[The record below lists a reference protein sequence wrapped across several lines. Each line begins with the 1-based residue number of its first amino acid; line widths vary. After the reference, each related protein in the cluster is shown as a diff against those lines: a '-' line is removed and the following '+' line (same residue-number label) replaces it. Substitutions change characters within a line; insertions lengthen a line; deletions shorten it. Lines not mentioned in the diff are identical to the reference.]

1 MSDHAFLA
9 PSNAATWV
17 KCSLSPHMVKR
28 YPQGDSEDSA
38 DGDAAHW
45 CNAQASPVVGMRA
58 PNGVL
63 ITEAMLHGRGLWHK
77 AAIATG
83 VQQWNVEQR
92 LPATPS
98 FGAHVWGTPDLWGV
112 NGRVL
117 HVLDYK
123 FGHDAV
129 EVFENWQ
136 LIVYTALI
144 LAALDLPDLHT
155 AVHLTIVQPRGYHR
169 EGPVR
174 HWYLPQAS
182 DLRAYWNILRAAAD
196 AAEQD
201 PKGTPG
207 THCRHCPGRH
217 SCQALQSATWLSVDK
232 KGDAIP
238 NELTPNEL
246 AYELREVR
254 RAIKMLQARATGLE
268 AQAESHLMAG
278 TRVPGFAMQPN
289 KPRERWIVPVEQVKQ
304 YGRAFGLALTKE
316 EPITPQQARDLGAPE
331 AIVNALSER
340 PRGTLGLVE
349 DDGSFTRKV
358 FSNGK

>member
-1 MSDHAFLA
+1 
-9 PSNAATWV
+9 
-17 KCSLSPHMVKR
+17 MVKR

-45 CNAQASPVVGMRA
+45 VNAQHSPTVGMRA

-63 ITEAMLHGRGLWHK
+63 VTEAMLHGRGLWHK

-83 VQQWNVEQR
+83 VQQWHVEER
-92 LPATPS
+92 LPPHAT
-98 FGAHVWGTPDLWGV
+98 FGANVWGTPDLWGF

-123 FGHDAV
+123 FGRDAV

-136 LIVYTALI
+136 LIVYVALI
-144 LAALDLPDLHT
+144 LAAIDARDLDVP
-155 AVHLTIVQPRGYHR
+155 VHMTIVQPRGYHR

-182 DLRAYWNILRAAAD
+182 DLRAYWNILRN
-196 AAEQD
+196 AAEQAISN

-217 SCQALQSATWLSVDK
+217 SCQALQSATWLRVDHA
-232 KGDAIP
+232 GDAVP
-238 NELTPNEL
+238 NELRPHEL

-254 RAIKMLQARATGLE
+254 RSIKMLQARATGLE
-268 AQAESHLMAG
+268 AQAESIIMSG
-278 TRVPGFAMQPN
+278 QRVPGFAMQPN
-289 KPRERWIVPVEQVKQ
+289 KPRERWVIPVEQVKL
-304 YGRAFGLALTKE
+304 YGQAFGLPLTKE
-316 EPITPQQARDLGAPE
+316 EPITPQQARDLGAPA

-340 PRGTLGLVE
+340 PRGTLALVE